1 MNNDLILAN
10 NSLALRS
17 LDLPSPENFE
27 AYSRAVNNIPML
39 SEEEEKDLSI
49 RWFNKKDI
57 YAAKELILSHLRLV
71 VKVVKDHRNYGYSL
85 SDLVQEGNI
94 GLMKAVKKFD
104 PNKEARLGSYALLW
118 IEAEIR
124 DFLLSN
130 LRAVKIGGTSALKKL
145 FFGYRKTV
153 NKLKRLGDS
162 FNSTIEPE
170 KIAKELNVETKD
182 ILIAESYFNGNDV
195 SWDYIND
202 EGETSTLDYEAIDS
216 SNNDWMTD
224 SYNNNPEEIIIKEKD
239 NQSQLIL
246 LKEAFNIL
254 SDKEKDILIS
264 RKIKEPIDSLSV
276 LAAKWNI
283 SMERV
288 RQIENESQ
296 IKIMN
301 YFKNKIPA

>member
-1 MNNDLILAN
+1 MKNDLMIAN
-10 NSLALRS
+10 NSLAVRNF
-17 LDLPSPENFE
+17 DLPSPENFE

-39 SEEEEKDLSI
+39 SEESEKALSI
-49 RWFNKKDI
+49 RWFNEKDI
-57 YAAKELILSHLRLV
+57 YAAKDLILAHLRLV

-104 PNKEARLGSYALLW
+104 PNKETRLGSYALLW

-153 NKLKRLGDS
+153 NKLRNLGDS
-162 FNSTIEPE
+162 FNSNIEPE

-202 EGETSTLDYEAIDS
+202 EGENSTLDYEAVDAS
-216 SNNDWMTD
+216 GDDWMTA
-224 SYNNNPEEIIIKEKD
+224 SYNNNPEDIIIQEKD
-239 NQSQLIL
+239 NSTHLLL
-246 LKEAFNIL
+246 LKEAISVL

-276 LAAKWNI
+276 LAEKWEI

-288 RQIENESQ
+288 RQIENEAQS
-296 IKIMN
+296 KIMQ
-301 YFKNKIPA
+301 YLKNKIPA

>member
-1 MNNDLILAN
+1 MKNDLIIAN
-10 NSLALRS
+10 NSLALRNF
-17 LDLPSPENFE
+17 DLPSPENFE

-39 SEEEEKDLSI
+39 SEEDEKELSI
-49 RWFNKKDI
+49 RWFSKKDI

-153 NKLKRLGDS
+153 NKLRNLGDN
-162 FNSTIEPE
+162 FNSKIEPE

-182 ILIAESYFNGNDV
+182 ILIADSYFNGNDV

-202 EGETSTLDYEAIDS
+202 EGENSTLDYEAIDT
-216 SNNDWMTD
+216 SNNDWMTQ
-224 SYNNNPEEIIIKEKD
+224 SYNNNPEDIIIKEKD
-239 NQSQLIL
+239 NTTQLLL

-264 RKIKEPIDSLSV
+264 RKIKEPVDSLSV
-276 LAAKWNI
+276 LSAKWNI

-288 RQIENESQ
+288 RQIENEAQ

-301 YFKNKIPA
+301 YFQNKIPA

>member
-10 NSLALRS
+10 NRLALRS

-239 NQSQLIL
+239 NQTQLIL

-276 LAAKWNI
+276 LATKWNI

>member
-224 SYNNNPEEIIIKEKD
+224 SYNNNPEELIIKEKD
-239 NQSQLIL
+239 NQTQLIL

-296 IKIMN
+296 MKIMN

>member
-10 NSLALRS
+10 NSLTLRS
-17 LDLPSPENFE
+17 LDLPSPKNFE

-239 NQSQLIL
+239 NQTQLIL

-276 LAAKWNI
+276 LATKWNI

>member
-1 MNNDLILAN
+1 MKNDLIIAN
-10 NSLALRS
+10 NSLALRNF
-17 LDLPSPENFE
+17 DLPSPENFE

-39 SEEEEKDLSI
+39 SEEDEKELSI
-49 RWFNKKDI
+49 RWFSKKDI

-153 NKLKRLGDS
+153 NKLRNLGDN
-162 FNSTIEPE
+162 FNSKIEPE

-182 ILIAESYFNGNDV
+182 ILIADSYFNGNDI

-202 EGETSTLDYEAIDS
+202 EGENSTLDYEAIDT
-216 SNNDWMTD
+216 SNNDWMTQ
-224 SYNNNPEEIIIKEKD
+224 SYNNNPEDIIIKEKD
-239 NQSQLIL
+239 NTTQLLL

-264 RKIKEPIDSLSV
+264 RKIKEPVDSLSV
-276 LAAKWNI
+276 LSAKWNI

-288 RQIENESQ
+288 RQIENEAQ

-301 YFKNKIPA
+301 YFQNKIPA

>member
-1 MNNDLILAN
+1 MKNDLIIAN
-10 NSLALRS
+10 NSLALRNF
-17 LDLPSPENFE
+17 DLPSPENFE

-39 SEEEEKDLSI
+39 SEEDEKELSI
-49 RWFNKKDI
+49 RWFSKKDI

-153 NKLKRLGDS
+153 NKLRNLGDN
-162 FNSTIEPE
+162 FNSKIEPE

-182 ILIAESYFNGNDV
+182 ILIADSYFNGNDI

-202 EGETSTLDYEAIDS
+202 EGENSTLDYEAIDT
-216 SNNDWMTD
+216 SNNDWMTQ
-224 SYNNNPEEIIIKEKD
+224 SYNNNPEDIIIKEKD
-239 NQSQLIL
+239 NNTQLLL

-264 RKIKEPIDSLSV
+264 RKIKEPVDSLSV
-276 LAAKWNI
+276 LSAKWNI

-288 RQIENESQ
+288 RQIENEAQ

-301 YFKNKIPA
+301 YFQNKIPA

>member
-239 NQSQLIL
+239 NQTQLIL

-276 LAAKWNI
+276 LATKWNI

>member
-10 NSLALRS
+10 NSLALRG

-71 VKVVKDHRNYGYSL
+71 VKVVKDHRNYGYCL

-224 SYNNNPEEIIIKEKD
+224 SYNNNPEELIIKEKD
-239 NQSQLIL
+239 NQTQLIL

-296 IKIMN
+296 MKIMN